1 MATPTKQFDS
11 GRFDFLG
18 KAKYLVP
25 ITVLLTIVGIILM
38 SAHGLTY
45 GIDFAGGTEIQV
57 KFEKPVQSDD
67 VRKFTEEAGYNG
79 ALVQSIGTEN
89 EFLIRMESPHGKTDE
104 ETQLNIN
111 AMVKKI
117 SEGLIT
123 KFAEEKPEIRRV
135 DSVGPAV
142 GEELKRNGILAAF
155 YCLIVILIYVGLRF
169 DYKYAPGAVFC
180 LFHDTIVVLSVFAI
194 MKREVNVQTLAS
206 VLTLIG
212 YSMND
217 TIINFDRIRENEKLF
232 PGVPFYDI
240 VNRSINDMLSRTM
253 LTSGATFLSVI
264 TLYFF
269 ADGVIQDIAFTMA
282 IGIIIGTYSSMYI
295 ASPLVIAYHRWEH
308 RKEHQVLSN
317 RNRTTVA

>member
-1 MATPTKQFDS
+1 MAQNSKHFDS
-11 GRFDFLG
+11 GRYDFLG

-25 ITVLLTIVGIILM
+25 VTILLTIVGIVLM
-38 SAHGLTY
+38 FAHGLTY

-57 KFEKPVQSDD
+57 KFQGAVTSDE
-67 VRKFTEEAGYNG
+67 VREFAVKEGYSD
-79 ALVQSIGTEN
+79 ALVQSIGSDN

-104 ETQLNIN
+104 ETQININ
-111 AMVKKI
+111 AMVKKV
-117 SEGLIT
+117 SDGLIT
-123 KFAEEKPEIRRV
+123 QFADKKPEIRRV

-142 GEELKRNGILAAF
+142 GEELKRNGVLAAF

-180 LFHDTIVVLSVFAI
+180 LFHDTIVVMSVFAI
-194 MKREVNVQTLAS
+194 MKREVNVQTLAA

-232 PGVPFYDI
+232 PNVPFYDL
-240 VNRSINDMLSRTM
+240 VNRSINDMLSRTI

-282 IGIIIGTYSSMYI
+282 IGIIIGTYSSIYI
-295 ASPLVIAYHRWEH
+295 ASPLVIAYHEWEH
-308 RKEHQVLSN
+308 RKN
-317 RNRTTVA
+317 TAAMKRATTA